1 MSVDSLINALA
12 EHVNLG
18 VASSDGREIY
28 GHGRGGDD
36 LRPQLAHFAEL
47 LAKHCAEAE
56 RRRCANVCFERALTV
71 SKTASA
77 WAAAMACADDIRQLE

>member
-1 MSVDSLINALA
+1 VSLPEPFFRSVARGGFLSVDGYTA
-12 EHVNLG
+12 EQLHAYVKEA
-18 VASSDGREIY
+18 VA
-28 GHGRGGDD
+28 
-36 LRPQLAHFAEL
+36 
-47 LAKHCAEAE
+47 AE